1 LITFKLALE
10 AGTKREGRRKG
21 VKINSLKVE
30 KIPTIIEMPLLNFKK
45 VSISALYHRFRPP

>member
-21 VKINSLKVE
+21 VNINSLKL
-30 KIPTIIEMPLLNFKK
+30 KKK
-45 VSISALYHRFRPP
+45 VVEGRCNVKNHKKE